1 MKPINWILH
10 GLSLLAILFLLYK
23 QFSCSGTC
31 HSQNDTQKVS
41 DTVNSSGDFQAAF
54 FYSDSLLGQL
64 KFFKESEANFK
75 KKQESMMKELQAK
88 EETMQREVQKLQKNA
103 ENMTRNEMENAQKRL
118 GSMER
123 DLMERKEKLSGQFA
137 EETAE
142 FNEALHKKVISYL
155 EEFNASKK
163 YKFIF
168 SVAREGNIFYSDP
181 SLDITNEMIKALND
195 KYSQQ

>member
-23 QFSCSGTC
+23 QFSCSGNC
-31 HSQNDTQKVS
+31 QAANDTKKDS
-41 DTVNSSGDFQAAF
+41 DAAASPSNFQAAF

-64 KFFKESEANFK
+64 KFFKESEATFK

-88 EETMQREVQKLQKNA
+88 EEAMQREVQKLQKNA

-118 GSMER
+118 GGMER

-155 EEFNASKK
+155 EEFNATKK

-181 SLDITNEMIKALND
+181 SLDITNEMIKALNE

>member
-1 MKPINWILH
+1 MKYINWILH
-10 GLSLLAILFLLYK
+10 GISLLAILFLLYK
-23 QFSCSGTC
+23 QHSCNSNC
-31 HSQNDTQKVS
+31 HAGKDMNTENVAAG
-41 DTVNSSGDFQAAF
+41 NNDFQAAF

-64 KFFKESEANFK
+64 KFFKENEAVFK

-88 EETMQREVQKLQKNA
+88 EEAMQREVQKLQKNA
-103 ENMTRNEMENAQKRL
+103 ENMTRNEMENAQTRL
-118 GSMER
+118 GGMER
-123 DLMERKEKLSGQFA
+123 ELMERKEKLSGQFA

-155 EEFNASKK
+155 EEFNANKK

-181 SLDITNEMIKALND
+181 GLDITNEMIKALNE
-195 KYSQQ
+195 KYSQ